1 MLINWHDSYSIHNKK
16 IDEQH
21 KMLFE
26 LAKKAALMGNKY
38 TSREEIKDIL
48 AEFFDYMKVHFSDE
62 EALMESIG
70 YPDLDDHK
78 KLHKYIIQELASTIL
93 NIKNVN
99 DMKEKLGVIAQ
110 EWLLNHILHHDML
123 IEKYRAKT
131 SAQAENAN
139 REQKP
144 TEEEEPAATV
154 EEKVAPK
161 KKEGYYYKCKC
172 EGKLHVVSK
181 NIYIDIEKN
190 SMVYKCKKC
199 GSAIKYTGHSYFET
213 P

>member
-1 MLINWHDSYSIHNKK
+1 MLINWHDSYSIHNVK

-21 KMLFE
+21 KILFE
-26 LAKKAALMGNKY
+26 LAKKASLMGNKY

-48 AEFFDYMKVHFSDE
+48 SEFFDYMKVHFTDE
-62 EALMESIG
+62 EMLMASIG
-70 YPDLDDHK
+70 YPELEEHK

-93 NIKNVN
+93 KIKNVN
-99 DMKEKLGVIAQ
+99 EMKEKLGVIAQ

-131 SAQAENAN
+131 SAQAENEN
-139 REQKP
+139 RKQQPINEVRP
-144 TEEEEPAATV
+144 SIV
-154 EEKVAPK
+154 EEQVAPK
-161 KKEGYYYKCKC
+161 KKEGYYYRC
-172 EGKLHVVSK
+172 ECEDKLHTVAN
-181 NIYIDIEKN
+181 NIHIDIEKN

-199 GSAIKYTGHSYFET
+199 GSAIKYTGHFYFEK